1 MKIGDREY
9 PMRLTLGAMLR
20 FRRETG
26 KELNEIEVCMS
37 MTMLTVL
44 MWCCLVSVC
53 QADGVECDLTI
64 EQTRLLPAA
73 AMEPQADSPYGRASP
88 AVGQEGGCTEADRRA
103 EHAQPV
109 RGDAAEGRDV
119 TEGVSAE
126 VTDAVLA
133 EGHAGLL
140 GCTAHLSAALAA
152 LPDFPFGKSALSWT
166 DYTPHENYRKPAESR
181 YSDSNNQ

>member
-88 AVGQEGGCTEADRRA
+88 AVGQEGGCTENVRHA

-109 RGDAAEGRDV
+109 RGDAAEGRHV

-140 GCTAHLSAALAA
+140 GCTAHLSAA
-152 LPDFPFGKSALSWT
+152 PTSIPNFSSGVG
-166 DYTPHENYRKPAESR
+166 
-181 YSDSNNQ
+181 